1 MIFTETPL
9 AGAYLIDPEPIED
22 ERGFFARAWCRREL
36 EALGLETRVAQ
47 CSISYNRR
55 RGTLRG
61 MHYQAAPFE
70 EVKVVRCIRGSIFDA
85 IIDLRPG
92 SPTFG
97 RHFAV
102 ELGAEDRRALYV
114 PRGFAHGFQALEDAT
129 EVHYQISEFHSPE
142 HARGVRWNDPAF
154 GIRWPIPDPVILD
167 RDAAYPDFDGRPR

>member
-1 MIFTETPL
+1 VILTETPL
-9 AGAYLIDPEPIED
+9 AGAYLIDPEPVED

-47 CSISYNRR
+47 CSLSYNRR

-70 EVKVVRCIRGSIFDA
+70 EVKVVRCVRGRIFDA
-85 IIDLRPG
+85 IVDLRAG

-102 ELGAEDRRALYV
+102 ELSAEERRALYV
-114 PRGFAHGFQALEDAT
+114 PRGCAHGFQALEDAS
-129 EVHYQISEFHSPE
+129 EVYYQISEFHAPD

-154 GIRWPIPDPVILD
+154 GIRWPIPEPVLLG
-167 RDAAYPDFDGRPR
+167 RDAAYPDFDGLPR